1 MNQPTSIQKHIDRR
15 RTFAIISHPDAGKT
29 TMTEKLLLLGGAIA
43 VAGSVKARKADRHA
57 TSDWMKMEQERGI
70 SVTTSV
76 MRFDYNDY
84 VVNLLDTPGHNDFS
98 EDTYRTLTAVDSA
111 LMMIDSAKGVETQ
124 TIKLMNVCRMRT
136 TPIVTFMNKLDRDGL
151 EPFELL
157 DNVEKILN
165 IHCVPLTWPIGM
177 GKAFKGVYDIRR
189 QQIQLF
195 DAAQDAGRG
204 GFVDI
209 SGLEDP
215 KLDHIVGKTA
225 ANKLREELEL
235 LVGAGEEFDIEAFK
249 RGEQTPV
256 FFGSALSG
264 FGVEEMLST
273 FVEITPTPGSRET
286 VERVVAPDE
295 PAFSGFVFKIQ
306 ANMDPKHRDRIAFMR
321 VCSGEF
327 KRGQK
332 AVSMRLGRELRIHNP
347 IFFVANSR
355 EILEEAYAGDIV
367 GIHDNGTIEI
377 GDSFSEGET
386 LNFTGVPS
394 FAPEIF
400 RRVRLENPL
409 RIKNLRKGLTQ
420 LAQEGA
426 VQLFQPIESAD
437 SIVGVVGQLQLDVL
451 QHRLLNEYGVK
462 GIFESVS
469 LSTARWYTS
478 KNVEQLQAF
487 EDSMRRFIARDVKD
501 RPVYLAESAWRLGYT
516 AEKYPAIQFFE
527 TSDGLTRANA
537 AN

>member
-1 MNQPTSIQKHIDRR
+1 MTLAQTIEHNINLR

-29 TMTEKLLLLGGAIA
+29 TMTEKLLVLGGAIA
-43 VAGSVKARKADRHA
+43 IAGSVKARKADRHA

-76 MRFDYNDY
+76 MRFDYNEHEL
-84 VVNLLDTPGHNDFS
+84 NLLDTPGHNDFS

-124 TIKLMNVCRMRT
+124 TIKLMNVCRMRS

-151 EPFELL
+151 EPFDLL

-189 QQIQLF
+189 SRIQLF
-195 DAAQDAGRG
+195 DPAQDAGRG
-204 GFVDI
+204 GVVEIDD
-209 SGLEDP
+209 LNDP
-215 KLDHIVGKTA
+215 QLDHIVGVNL

-235 LVGAGEEFDIEAFK
+235 LAGAGETFDREAFL

-264 FGVEEMLST
+264 FGIEEMLST
-273 FVEITPTPGSRET
+273 FVEITPRPGARATE
-286 VERVVAPDE
+286 ERVVQPTE
-295 PAFSGFVFKIQ
+295 EAFTGFVFKIQ

-321 VCSGEF
+321 ICSGRF
-327 KRGQK
+327 VRGQR

-347 IFFVANSR
+347 IFFVANNR
-355 EILEEAYAGDIV
+355 EILEEAFAGDIV
-367 GIHDNGTIEI
+367 GIHDHGTIEI
-377 GDSFSEGET
+377 GDSFSEGEQ
-386 LNFTGVPS
+386 LHFTGIPS

-409 RIKNLRKGLTQ
+409 RLKNLKKGLEQ

-426 VQLFQPIESAD
+426 VQLFHPIESSE

-451 QHRLLNEYGVK
+451 QHRLLHEYDVR
-462 GIFESVS
+462 GIFEPVT
-469 LSTARWYTS
+469 LATARWYTCDDP
-478 KNVEQLQAF
+478 VQLASF
-487 EDSMRRFIARDVKD
+487 EETMRRYIAHDVKE
-501 RPVYLAESAWRLGYT
+501 RPVYLAESTWRLGHT
-516 AEKYPAIQFFE
+516 AEKFPRVKFFE
-527 TSDGLTRANA
+527 TSDGPGRQRN
-537 AN
+537 